1 MSYVLFFMKLSNC
14 LSYNYSYGKT
24 VNGCL
29 GYIYPVSFNKKNY
42 EIPPGSE
49 FL

>member
-1 MSYVLFFMKLSNC
+1 MKLSDC